1 MSSESKLDDE
11 LEDKLE
17 DSVYKQLDYVE
28 QRDVDPWQSPRYLRR
43 QQEGSTMDS
52 ELAQCDVEEMA

>member
-1 MSSESKLDDE
+1 MLKLFLIKISKRVSSESKLDDE

-28 QRDVDPWQSPRYLRR
+28 QRDVDP
-43 QQEGSTMDS
+43 
-52 ELAQCDVEEMA
+52 